1 MGYEWYMFIHR
12 HAQNSDNGGRPVFF
26 CWQCWRVQD
35 LSSWCLV
42 RFMSRDAEAVHI
54 REGESQQIPLR
65 IWYSTRICELNKAQ
79 HWSYSSYRKTTVWIH
94 PWVYKTFPKKKKQ
107 GAYSHWTNNTIYT
120 MDLHGDTHDIPS
132 NVSHHVM
139 KISPPTFFGRPF
151 VRTWW
156 TKTHLLEWT
165 CYSLRHRDG
174 SLSMFFQGSQGSG
187 TSRILSCLHS
197 VSWISKEKIRI
208 WVGFLMIFAWRN
220 HIFLQRLS
228 RSILI
233 QICDLRWV
241 EEPERPTRTTPLEPC
256 QSWWTSSLKR
266 RPGFVR

>member
-1 MGYEWYMFIHR
+1 
-12 HAQNSDNGGRPVFF
+12 
-26 CWQCWRVQD
+26 
-35 LSSWCLV
+35 
-42 RFMSRDAEAVHI
+42 MSRDAEAVRI
-54 REGESQQIPLR
+54 REGESQQISLR

-94 PWVYKTFPKKKKQ
+94 PWVYKIFPKKQ
-107 GAYSHWTNNTIYT
+107 GAYSHWTNNT
-120 MDLHGDTHDIPS
+120 MDLHGYTHDIPS

-139 KISPPTFFGRPF
+139 KISPPTDFLGRPF

-174 SLSMFFQGSQGSG
+174 SLKCFSKGVVEK
-187 TSRILSCLHS
+187 HS

-208 WVGFLMIFAWRN
+208 WLGFCMIFAWRN
-220 HIFLQRLS
+220 HIFLHRFWFP
-228 RSILI
+228 I

-266 RPGFVR
+266 RPGFVRDGWETAKNWVSEIFFVGQMLIWTINMYWIGFM